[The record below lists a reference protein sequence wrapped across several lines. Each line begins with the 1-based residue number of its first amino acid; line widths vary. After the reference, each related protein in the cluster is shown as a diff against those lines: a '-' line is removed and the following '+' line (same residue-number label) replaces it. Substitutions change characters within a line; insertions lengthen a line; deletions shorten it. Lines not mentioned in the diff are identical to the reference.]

1 MKGLVLLNRIRF
13 LSVKNEL
20 RQQEL
25 AKIIHVSQSSLSGY
39 ENDKYEPDKKTLLK
53 LSEFFGVSTDYLLG
67 VNGKK
72 NSENGPVKR
81 IPVYKYMCGNKK
93 KASKYILYDLEI
105 NKFKAEGSEYFGL
118 QMYGSS
124 MAPRIFP
131 GDLVIVRKQS
141 SAESGD
147 VAVIQ
152 VDGGN
157 ATVKKVVK
165 HCGGVTLIPYNPMY
179 MPVSYTNDE
188 IANLPVVIL
197 GKVVEVRGK
206 C

>member
-1 MKGLVLLNRIRF
+1 MFVNRIRF
-13 LSVKNEL
+13 LRIRNEL
-20 RQQEL
+20 KQQEL

-67 VNGKK
+67 ANERPHY
-72 NSENGPVKR
+72 ENRPVKR
-81 IPVYKYMCGNKK
+81 IPVYKYLNGNKK

-118 QMYGSS
+118 QMYGDS

-131 GDLVIVRKQS
+131 GDLIIVRRQS

-147 VAVIQ
+147 VAVIRI
-152 VDGGN
+152 DGGN
-157 ATVKKVVK
+157 ATVKKVIK
-165 HCGGVTLIPYNPMY
+165 YGGGVTLIPYNPMY
-179 MPVSYTNDE
+179 SPVSYTNDE
-188 IANLPVVIL
+188 IANLPIIIL
-197 GKVVEVRGK
+197 GKAVEIRGK

>member
-1 MKGLVLLNRIRF
+1 MKGLVFVNRIRF
-13 LSVKNEL
+13 LRMKNEL
-20 RQQEL
+20 KQQEL

-67 VNGKK
+67 ADEKAQ
-72 NSENGPVKR
+72 SENEPIKR
-81 IPVYKYMCGNKK
+81 IPVYKFLSGNKK
-93 KASKYILYDLEI
+93 KASKYILFDIEI

-118 QMYGSS
+118 QMYGDS

-131 GDLVIVRKQS
+131 GDLIIVKRQS

-147 VAVIQ
+147 VVVIQ
-152 VDGGN
+152 IEGGN
-157 ATVKKVVK
+157 AVVKKVIK
-165 HCGGVTLIPYNPMY
+165 YSGGVTLIPYNPMY
-179 MPVSYTNDE
+179 RPISYTNDE
-188 IANLPVVIL
+188 IESLPVVIL
-197 GKVVEVRGK
+197 GKAVEIRGK